1 MNARKKQSQDT
12 NSTSLLKGRGTA
24 EVWKRVTV
32 FEMEV
37 YVSSSWAAVEACAV
51 GCWNGSLNVVCTET
65 GTLFD
70 FKVLKY
76 IYAYIDLLLFQR

>member
-32 FEMEV
+32 CLRWRFILVHHEQLLKRALWVVEM
-37 YVSSSWAAVEACAV
+37 
-51 GCWNGSLNVVCTET
+51 
-65 GTLFD
+65 
-70 FKVLKY
+70 VL
-76 IYAYIDLLLFQR
+76 